1 MRYALETL
9 YALSR
14 GLAALF
20 LALILVTVLAQVGLN
35 VLDAA
40 VEFASGNAIG
50 LLIPSYADFA
60 GYFLATGTFFA
71 LAGSFRSGAHIRVSL
86 FLTRLPDGARRACE
100 IFSAGFAFA
109 FVIYFLVFAARL
121 TAESRRFGDL
131 SSGLVAIPI
140 WVPQLAMTLGLA
152 ALAVATGDSLVTL
165 LKGGK
170 PPYTE
175 TEAEF
180 RQLMEE

>member
-1 MRYALETL
+1 MRHALETL

-35 VLDAA
+35 VLDAV

-140 WVPQLAMTLGLA
+140 WIPQLAMTLGLA

>member
-20 LALILVTVLAQVGLN
+20 LALIFLTVLAQVGLN
-35 VLDAA
+35 VLDGLFK
-40 VEFASGNAIG
+40 FATGDAIG

-60 GYFLATGTFFA
+60 GYFLATATFFA
-71 LAGSFRSGAHIRVSL
+71 LAGSFRSGAHIRVNL
-86 FLTRLPDGARRACE
+86 FLVRFPERTRRACE
-100 IFSAGFAFA
+100 IFSAGFAFI
-109 FVIYFLVFAARL
+109 FVAYFLVFAALL
-121 TAESRRFGDL
+121 TGESWRFGDL
-131 SSGLVAIPI
+131 SPGLVPIPI
-140 WVPQLAMTLGLA
+140 WIPQLAMTFGLA
-152 ALAVATGDSLVTL
+152 ALAVATGDSLLTF

-170 PPYTE
+170 PPYADA
-175 TEAEF
+175 EAEF